1 MNHITSFIVTHMNT
15 PHCICPRLTLAA
27 LLASLGA
34 GLSGSADT
42 IYGLGSG
49 GFIFTF
55 DSAAPGTTTA
65 PVAVTGLGG
74 SSLVGIDIRP
84 ADSKLYG
91 VGTGNKV
98 FTINP
103 VTGVASDVTATS
115 FLGTAVGGGL
125 GAGSNF
131 GVDFNPVANR
141 LRIVSDADTNLRVF
155 GPSETVDPSLSY
167 QTGDAN
173 FGVNPNVTSVA
184 YTNPDT
190 NPGTGTTLYG
200 LDTSLNILVRHN
212 TGPGFQNL
220 ETIGALGVDFASA
233 SGFDLNVAGTA
244 FGAFHDSGAD
254 VSRLYTINLG
264 TGAASLVGDIGGGQ
278 HLLDIAVT
286 PVPEPGSYTA
296 LAGGLLVAFAAWRRL
311 R

>member
-1 MNHITSFIVTHMNT
+1 MNSIH
-15 PHCICPRLTLAA
+15 RLLSRRTLAA

-34 GLSGSADT
+34 GLVSSADT
-42 IYGLGSG
+42 IYGLGAG

-55 DSAAPGTTTA
+55 DSASPGTATA

-74 SSLVGIDIRP
+74 STLVGIDIRP
-84 ADSKLYG
+84 ADGRLYG

-103 VTGVASDVTATS
+103 VTGVASDVTASS

-125 GAGSNF
+125 GSGSNF

-155 GPSETVDPSLSY
+155 GPSETVDPLLRY

-173 FGVNPNVTSVA
+173 FGANPNVTSVA

-190 NPGTGTTLYG
+190 DVGTGTTLYG
-200 LDTSLNILVRHN
+200 LDTTLDILVRHN

-220 ETIGALGVDFASA
+220 ETIGSLGVDFSSA

-244 FGAFHDSGAD
+244 YGAFHDSAED
-254 VSRLYTINLG
+254 VSRLYRINLG
-264 TGAASLVGDIGGGQ
+264 TGAASLVGDIGSTQ

-286 PVPEPGSYTA
+286 PVPEQGAYSA
-296 LAGGLLVAFAAWRRL
+296 IAGGLLVAFAAWRRV

>member
-1 MNHITSFIVTHMNT
+1 MNSIHRILS
-15 PHCICPRLTLAA
+15 RRTLAV

-34 GLSGSADT
+34 GLSSSAST

-49 GFIFTF
+49 GFLFTF
-55 DSAAPGTTTA
+55 DSASPGTATA

-74 SSLVGIDIRP
+74 STLVGIDIRP
-84 ADSKLYG
+84 ADGRLYG

-103 VTGVASDVTATS
+103 ITGAASDVTAAS
-115 FLGTAVGGGL
+115 FFGTAVGGGL
-125 GAGSNF
+125 GSGSNF

-155 GPSETVDPSLSY
+155 GPSETVDPSLMY

-173 FGVNPNVTSVA
+173 FGANPHVTSVA

-190 NPGTGTTLYG
+190 DAGTGTTLYG
-200 LDTSLNILVRHN
+200 LDTSLDVLVRHN

-233 SGFDLNVAGTA
+233 SGFDLNVDGTA
-244 FGAFHDSGAD
+244 YGAFHDSAD
-254 VSRLYTINLG
+254 GVSRLYRINLG
-264 TGAASLVGDIGGGQ
+264 TGAASLVGDIGGAQ
-278 HLLDIAVT
+278 QLVDIAVT
-286 PVPEPGSYTA
+286 PVPEQGSYA
-296 LAGGLLVAFAAWRRL
+296 AIAGGLLVAFAAWRRV